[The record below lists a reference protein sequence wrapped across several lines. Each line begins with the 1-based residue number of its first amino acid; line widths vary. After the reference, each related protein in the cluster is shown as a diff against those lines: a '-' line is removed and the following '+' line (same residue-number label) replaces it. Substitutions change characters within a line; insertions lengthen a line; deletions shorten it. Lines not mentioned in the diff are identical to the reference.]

1 MIINLDWKM
10 MNLETW
16 YVVFLQL
23 EWYVVFLFVPWL
35 LVSSIWI
42 CLDEKLISCR
52 TVELPSGYMNFCGPV
67 LKTLQNSD

>member
-16 YVVFLQL
+16 YVVFL
-23 EWYVVFLFVPWL
+23 FVPWL
-35 LVSSIWI
+35 LVSSKWI

-52 TVELPSGYMNFCGPV
+52 TVELPSGYMTFCGPV
-67 LKTLQNSD
+67 LKTLQDSD